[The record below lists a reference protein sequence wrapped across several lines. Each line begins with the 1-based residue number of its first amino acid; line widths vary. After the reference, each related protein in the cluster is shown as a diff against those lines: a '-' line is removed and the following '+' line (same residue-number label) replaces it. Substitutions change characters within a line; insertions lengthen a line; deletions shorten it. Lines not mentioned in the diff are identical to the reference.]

1 MKNKNMKR
9 IGLTL
14 LLAPWAIACSSD
26 YLDVPLQGKPT
37 AASDPNFAQNLV
49 IGVYNS
55 LMSGE
60 SFGSAGDAHGFAF
73 ITATNILSDDAEKG
87 STPGDQ
93 AGTVGV
99 FDNFSLTPTNVFV
112 EALWA
117 GYFNGIAKTNQAL
130 QAIEQSNLNTNT
142 KNRLAGEVRVIRAYY
157 YFNLVRWFGGVPRIT
172 RVPTNVQD
180 ANTEPAFKTRAS
192 EEEIYQLIQEDL
204 RFGVENL
211 PLRNQTQAGRMSKG
225 TAQAL
230 LAKVSMYRKD
240 WTTAAAQA
248 QEVIQSGQYRLLEDY
263 SQIWRQAGDNSSE
276 AIFEI
281 QTGQFNNSD
290 FGINAYSMCQGPRV
304 GGRGGWTDLGWG
316 FGTPSQSLADAYEPG
331 DIRKNSTIIF
341 IDNSGKF
348 KGTILFD
355 GFRIPSADSVE
366 NLRYNYKAYHS
377 ENRNV
382 ESYLGN
388 RDRKQKNVHL
398 LRLGELYLIQAEAA
412 LELNQFGEAENA
424 LNIVRKRAGLAPVSG
439 LGKDQLREAIWKERR
454 VELAMEHDRFFD
466 LVRQGRA
473 ASVLQAQ
480 GKNFVAGKHEK
491 LPVPAVQIALSGGTL
506 TQNPG
511 Y

>member
-1 MKNKNMKR
+1 
-9 IGLTL
+9 
-14 LLAPWAIACSSD
+14 
-26 YLDVPLQGKPT
+26 
-37 AASDPNFAQNLV
+37 
-49 IGVYNS
+49 
-55 LMSGE
+55 
-60 SFGSAGDAHGFAF
+60 
-73 ITATNILSDDAEKG
+73 
-87 STPGDQ
+87 
-93 AGTVGV
+93 
-99 FDNFSLTPTNVFV
+99 
-112 EALWA
+112 
-117 GYFNGIAKTNQAL
+117 
-130 QAIEQSNLNTNT
+130 
-142 KNRLAGEVRVIRAYY
+142 
-157 YFNLVRWFGGVPRIT
+157 
-172 RVPTNVQD
+172 
-180 ANTEPAFKTRAS
+180 
-192 EEEIYQLIQEDL
+192 IQEDL
-204 RFGVENL
+204 TFGVQNL

-240 WTTAAAQA
+240 WATASTQA
-248 QEVIQSGQYRLLEDY
+248 QEVIQSGQYRLLDDY

-316 FGTPSQSLADAYEPG
+316 FGTPSQSLADAYELG
-331 DIRKNSTIIF
+331 DIRKSSTIIT

-398 LRLGELYLIQAEAA
+398 LRLGELYLIRAEAA
-412 LELNQFGEAENA
+412 LELNQFGEAENT

-439 LGKDQLREAIWKERR
+439 LGKEQLREAIWKERR

-480 GKNFVAGKHEK
+480 GKNFVAGKHER